1 MEKEPKKH
9 GSKPSEFEVVM
20 GKIIKEIEQL
30 REEEKRKA
38 AEKAESDRYVVL
50 PPGFGPLP

>member
-20 GKIIKEIEQL
+20 GKVIEEIKQS
-30 REEEKRKA
+30 REEKEKKA
-38 AEKAESDRYVVL
+38 AEQAERDRYVVL